1 VTRGQ
6 TMADPELGAEEPRP
20 DRTAD
25 HPHGD
30 LQPHSRRPDASLLAV
45 GALAVVT
52 ALATLALDAAYNQ
65 GRVVPPLDDVYIHL
79 QYAHQIGLGEFLR
92 YQPGAPRTTGASSLL
107 YVVLLGVASVVVP
120 AGLLLY
126 AALAL
131 GVVCFAGTVVLV
143 ALLGRALG
151 SPRAGTV
158 AGVLTALCGPLL
170 WGATSGME
178 VGLVAVLVAGTLLAF
193 VRGQHAGRFRV
204 LPWVATPLV
213 LARPEGLVLVVVV
226 LAGVATTLAAR
237 CRRRLDPPR
246 RLLAVAARCA
256 VTLLAALAQL
266 LLYRLLTGS
275 AENSGITAKSWF
287 SRPLGSPLEVLDRL
301 LATARNA
308 LDLVGGISTTQVA
321 GPGVALLAAV
331 GLAALALGTPP
342 RRIVAGV
349 LGLGLVGVLVAV
361 ATLTTALW
369 QDGRYL
375 QPFLPV
381 VVLLAVLGARAV
393 GRAAADAGRGRVLSA
408 GIVAVLLGFALVSAP
423 TWALRGAQQA
433 AGIRE
438 SAVSVAQW
446 LRGHTPPDAV
456 VGVNDVGAVAWF
468 SDRRVVDLVGLTT
481 PGLARPA
488 LEGSGAMYEA
498 LAHLP
503 PDRRPTYFSIFDQT
517 ELLPVGE
524 LAAARILGTEP
535 VTSFEAKSPARE
547 RGPFGGICQTTGDC
561 RVISVWRADW
571 SHVGSGDAPDAP
583 VPGRVVD
590 HLNVGD
596 LADEA
601 AHGYG
606 VDRALIGVGD
616 QTEVRN
622 ETLPGGRVVVD
633 SGRHVIGGEHFV
645 LRGLT
650 PGRPVTLTSRVD
662 AREPVRDRNTSAGVV
677 AVAADGHGVGD
688 WTFATADGAWAQ
700 SSVTIPG
707 AAVTSSTLAVTL
719 GPRQPYLA
727 PYPDYRSFG
736 YWASQP

>member
-6 TMADPELGAEEPRP
+6 TMADPELEAEQPRP
-20 DRTAD
+20 DRTTD

-30 LQPHSRRPDASLLAV
+30 VQTHSRRPDASLLAV
-45 GALAVVT
+45 GAFAVVT
-52 ALATLALDAAYNQ
+52 ALATLAVNAAYNQ

-79 QYAHQIGLGEFLR
+79 QYARQIGLGELLR

-131 GVVCFAGTVVLV
+131 GVVCFTGTVVLV

-151 SPRAGTV
+151 SPRTGTV

-178 VGLVAVLVAGTLLAF
+178 VGLAALLVAGTLLAF
-193 VRGQHAGRFRV
+193 VREQHTGRFPT

-213 LARPEGLVLVVVV
+213 LTRPEGLVLVVVV
-226 LAGVATTLAAR
+226 LLGVAATLVGR
-237 CRRRLDPPR
+237 HRRRLDPPR
-246 RLLAVAARCA
+246 RLLGVAARCL
-256 VTLLAALAQL
+256 VPLLAALAQL
-266 LLYRLLTGS
+266 LGYRLLTGS

-308 LDLVGGISTTQVA
+308 LDLVGGASTTEVA
-321 GPGVALLAAV
+321 GPGVALLAAI

-381 VVLLAVLGARAV
+381 VVLLAVLGARAL
-393 GRAAADAGRGRVLSA
+393 GRAAADARRGRIVSA
-408 GIVAVLLGFALVSAP
+408 GIVAVLLAFALVSAP
-423 TWALRGAQQA
+423 TWALRGGQQA

-438 SAVSVAQW
+438 SAVSVSQW

-468 SDRRVVDLVGLTT
+468 SGRRVVDLVGLTT

-503 PDRRPTYFSIFDQT
+503 ADRRPTWFSIFDQT

-524 LAAARILGTEP
+524 LAAARILGDKP
-535 VTSFEAKSPARE
+535 VTSFDAKSPARDP
-547 RGPFGGICQTTGDC
+547 GPFGGICQSTGEC

-571 SHVGSGDAPDAP
+571 SHVGSGDAPDGP

-590 HLNVGD
+590 HLNVSD

-601 AHGYG
+601 AHDYG

-622 ETLPGGRVVVD
+622 ETEPGGRVVVD

-662 AREPVRDRNTSAGVV
+662 AREPVRDRNSSAGVV

-688 WTFATADGAWAQ
+688 WSFATADGAWAQ
-700 SSVTIPG
+700 SSFTIPG
-707 AAVTSSTLAVTL
+707 SAVTSSTLAVTL

-736 YWASQP
+736 YWASQ